1 MDGLE
6 RIFGRRSLS
15 FQLRTLMK
23 NPFLK
28 SILAMG
34 FVMALMSCSD
44 EASNAVNNLDPS
56 STHTDVDVQASDPA
70 WLLDIGATFLI
81 YPSGVVTDETG
92 LIAGNFVF
100 NEGTLTGTIYTIDG
114 ATFMENVD
122 LNTLDIVTREN
133 LSNQTTPTSS
143 ATITPASS
151 AMVAPGLSSAVIT
164 PTSSSDATAP
174 TSSAEVKPAE
184 SSSSATVVSDGNLT
198 ISGSLTQTVA
208 KNAKT
213 SEVKFTGV
221 ESVTRMSWNAWWL
234 EEPKHSGDSYTIPA
248 STVPDHFQPDDGNTV
263 TEFFKINGKDYEFKI
278 TISGSNTQPA
288 SSSSQ
293 QQAKS
298 SSSQQAKSSS
308 SQQPKSSSSVVQ
320 SSSSVVKSSSSSQV
334 VTTGCPAIKTK
345 GGASGSGF
353 ASRYWDGCKPSCSW
367 KNNAGSAGP
376 AKQCSANGKT
386 ENTNYDEQSV
396 CNGGGAATCTSQI
409 PFTID
414 GCDNIG
420 FAFAA
425 VPASNGGQC
434 GKCFQLTFT
443 GKGKYETKQNHKALA
458 GKKLIVMVTNI
469 GADVNQG
476 QFDVMIPGGGVG
488 LYNGTSGYGWGAQGA
503 QYGGLLSD
511 CETEVGYN
519 ASNLLE
525 KRKSCLTEKCN
536 KAFASDATAKQGCL
550 FLANF
555 MEAAG
560 NPNHDYV
567 EVECPEVLK
576 SKY

>member
-1 MDGLE
+1 
-6 RIFGRRSLS
+6 
-15 FQLRTLMK
+15 MK
-23 NPFLK
+23 NQFLK
-28 SILAMG
+28 SILALST
-34 FVMALMSCSD
+34 FLALVNCSD
-44 EASNAVNNLDPS
+44 DAAEAINNLDPNALQPS
-56 STHTDVDVQASDPA
+56 EENPNAASADDPC
-70 WLLDIGATFLI
+70 WLINADQPYLI
-81 YPSGVVTDETG
+81 YPAGIVTD
-92 LIAGNFVF
+92 LKGNMVATFVF
-100 NEGTLTGTIYTIDG
+100 TDNSYTTGNMIAADGVTIVISNIKVG
-114 ATFMENVD
+114 D
-122 LNTLDIVTREN
+122 LPVVTREN
-133 LSNQTTPTSS
+133 ASLALPPSSSANIDIPTSSANVITTISSNSNNTPTSS
-143 ATITPASS
+143 ATNNTATSSSSVTQQETPASS
-151 AMVAPGLSSAVIT
+151 AT
-164 PTSSSDATAP
+164 
-174 TSSAEVKPAE
+174 
-184 SSSSATVVSDGNLT
+184 TVTDGKLT

-213 SEVKFTGV
+213 SEVKFSGV

-234 EEPKHSGDSYTIPA
+234 TEPVKSGDTYTIPA
-248 STVPDHFQPDDGNTV
+248 STVPEHFEPDEGNTV
-263 TEFFKINGKDYEFKI
+263 TETFKVNGKDYAFEI
-278 TISGSNTQPA
+278 TISGTSKQPA
-288 SSSSQ
+288 SSSSQQ

-298 SSSQQAKSSS
+298 SSSQQQQAKSSS
-308 SQQPKSSSSVVQ
+308 SQQTKSSSSVAP
-320 SSSSVVKSSSSSQV
+320 SSSSVAKSSSSTQV
-334 VTTGCPAIKTK
+334 VTSGCPAIKTK

-376 AKQCSANGKT
+376 AKQCSSNGKT

-396 CNGGGAATCTSQI
+396 CSGGGAATCTSQI

-488 LYNGTSGYGWGAQGA
+488 LYNGTSGYGWGPQGE

-511 CETEVGYN
+511 CEKEVGYN

-525 KRKSCLTEKCN
+525 KRKSCLVEKCN
-536 KAFASDATAKQGCL
+536 KSFSSDATAKQGCL

>member
-1 MDGLE
+1 MV
-6 RIFGRRSLS
+6 S
-15 FQLRTLMK
+15 
-23 NPFLK
+23 
-28 SILAMG
+28 
-34 FVMALMSCSD
+34 
-44 EASNAVNNLDPS
+44 
-56 STHTDVDVQASDPA
+56 
-70 WLLDIGATFLI
+70 
-81 YPSGVVTDETG
+81 
-92 LIAGNFVF
+92 
-100 NEGTLTGTIYTIDG
+100 IDG
-114 ATFMENVD
+114 SSIIISNIKIDELA
-122 LNTLDIVTREN
+122 IVTRETASMA
-133 LSNQTTPTSS
+133 LPPSSSATIDIPASSAISTPASSGTETPTSS
-143 ATITPASS
+143 TNDSPASSSSVAQQDTPASS
-151 AMVAPGLSSAVIT
+151 AQQ
-164 PTSSSDATAP
+164 
-174 TSSAEVKPAE
+174 
-184 SSSSATVVSDGNLT
+184 VVTDGNLT

-213 SEVKFTGV
+213 TEVKFSGV
-221 ESVTRMSWNAWWL
+221 ENVTRMSWNAWWL
-234 EEPKHSGDSYTIPA
+234 EEPKQSGDTYTIPA
-248 STVPDHFQPDDGNTV
+248 STVPEHFQPDDGNTV

-396 CNGGGAATCTSQI
+396 CSGGGAATCTSQI

-536 KAFASDATAKQGCL
+536 KTFASDATAKQGCL

-576 SKY
+576 QKY